1 MEKPNKKDNH
11 IIIDYENL
19 DVRDIMD
26 QIKKKIAGQK
36 EKPTPEMTA
45 QGGGIPPSSWEPPEE
60 TGEMEG
66 LKGRLKEF
74 LLRGTR
80 PFSPL
85 IKLLV
90 LPVHQEVREAHRN
103 LHHAHKR
110 LDNLERMSSRLE
122 QRIDE
127 VYQETRQGLDETRQG
142 LDEIRQETRQNVDEV
157 RQETRQ
163 NIDEVRHSTHQRLDE
178 FSGQLEKTKEYV
190 KLLHNLSHNMVVELS
205 KMKIEEE
212 NMKIKNRILEKDFE
226 FLGKKEKALER
237 KIYK

>member
-1 MEKPNKKDNH
+1 MEKSNQSDRD

-26 QIKKKIAGQK
+26 QIKKKIAGQQ
-36 EKPTPEMTA
+36 EKSTLEMMP
-45 QGGGIPPSSWEPPEE
+45 QGGRIPPSGEPPEE

-66 LKGRLKEF
+66 LKGKLKEF
-74 LLRGTR
+74 LIRGTR

-122 QRIDE
+122 QRLDE
-127 VYQETRQGLDETRQG
+127 VYQDTRQG
-142 LDEIRQETRQNVDEV
+142 LDEIRQETRQSLDEV

-163 NIDEVRHSTHQRLDE
+163 NIDEVRYSTQQRLDE
-178 FSGQLEKTKEYV
+178 FSGQLEKAKEYV